1 LAGGEGLQKK
11 IVACVLVTGLVLAS
25 LATPPALAQ
34 GPSADG
40 NVDVSAGDGVTRSI
54 HFKAK
59 IHKDAAEGGMTFSA
73 PSAPPQGDPDN
84 PEASASSSTGL
95 SMDVEF
101 DCLKVD
107 GNRAVMGG
115 VIVDSSLRSSIG
127 QRILLTVEDNGEGSK
142 ALPDR
147 LTWGVYSDQR
157 KSWIPSD
164 AEREDD
170 RGASLTWIAT
180 DAERPDDVGVPSNPS
195 PVVRCDSFPLASYS
209 FVDIAHGDGNIQVKP

>member
-1 LAGGEGLQKK
+1 MKV
-11 IVACVLVTGLVLAS
+11 VACVSVTGLVLAS
-25 LATPPALAQ
+25 LVPPPALAG
-34 GPSADG
+34 GPSAHG

-59 IHKDAAEGGMTFSA
+59 IHKHAAEGGMTFSA

-84 PEASASSSTGL
+84 PGPSTSSSEEKAGL
-95 SMDVEF
+95 SMEVEF
-101 DCLKVD
+101 DCLKVE

-127 QRILLTVEDNGEGSK
+127 QRILLTVEDNGEGRK

-147 LTWGVYSDQR
+147 LTWGIYSDQT

-180 DAERPDDVGVPSNPS
+180 DAERPDDVGVPSNRS
-195 PVVRCDSFPLASYS
+195 PVVSCDSFPLASYS
-209 FVDIAHGDGNIQVKP
+209 FVDIQHGDGNIQVKP